1 MARRFDLPGIAK
13 SLAVGSFGAG
23 GGGGAPDLEE
33 IELDRSR
40 VMMAAPSLLLRECPL
55 GDAML
60 LAGEEEEDAEEAAV
74 RGEDMPTLLNDGNAL
89 IDGMLDGCNGGSAWG
104 RACSTPPNQGR
115 QERERERES

>member
-1 MARRFDLPGIAK
+1 MAMRFVLPGIAK
-13 SLAVGSFGAG
+13 SLAVGILGAG

-33 IELDRSR
+33 IEPDRSR

-60 LAGEEEEDAEEAAV
+60 LAGDEAEEVAV

-89 IDGMLDGCNGGSAWG
+89 IDGMLDGCSGGSAWG
-104 RACSTPPNQGR
+104 RVCIGR
-115 QERERERES
+115 NFFREQIELDARVNT